1 MTELSTPGQKLKL
14 TITAFLLTFITGILV
29 VLPFVVQGSAQ
40 ESLNINAVEIGKIFS
55 YFMMGMVV
63 MQFLNGYIIKV
74 IKPKTELYII
84 AVIYLICMFG
94 MFKVN
99 TAHQAGLLA
108 FIIIVLGLCGG
119 VVVTIPNYIIVHT
132 FQGKQRTTRL
142 NLLDFCFSAGSSGYP
157 YIVSLLFVM
166 NFNWRDVYA
175 TVIIVW
181 IVIVIMLTLTKI
193 PELGKTSGNETI
205 QYSKWNGSV
214 VLVGVA
220 IFFFF
225 ISYTGFTYIL
235 QGCLQD
241 IFTGPYGAVKAASY
255 SINAITM
262 FWLFYAV
269 GCIISS
275 FIIHKIPVNIY
286 IIVSAI
292 VACIAYIWVF
302 HSVTVVAVYIAVS
315 LLGLGCATT
324 YSSSIAFGT
333 QLVELASPRMVSF
346 FIVLSGVGTFAG
358 EYLANIWFN
367 EHGYKFVTY
376 ESIGAMALVAV
387 IYIIVSI
394 VNREKGLKEGK
405 EYRI

>member
-55 YFMMGMVV
+55 YFMIGMVV

-74 IKPKTELYII
+74 IKPKTELLII

-108 FIIIVLGLCGG
+108 LIIIVLGLCGG
-119 VVVTIPNYIIVHT
+119 IIVTIPNYIIVHT

-157 YIVSLLFVM
+157 YIVSWLFVM

-181 IVIVIMLTLTKI
+181 VVIVIMLLITKI
-193 PELGKTSGNETI
+193 PELGRNSSNEHI
-205 QYSKWNGSV
+205 QYSKWNVSV
-214 VLVGVA
+214 ILVGIA

-241 IFTGPYGAVKAASY
+241 IFTPYGAAKAASY

-262 FWLFYAV
+262 FWLFYAI

-275 FIIHKIPVNIY
+275 VIIHKISVNIW
-286 IIVSAI
+286 IIISSI

-302 HSVTVVAVYIAVS
+302 HSVSVGAVYVAVS

-324 YSSSIAFGT
+324 YSSSIAYGT
-333 QLVELASPRMVSF
+333 QLVDKASPRMVSF
-346 FIVLSGVGTFAG
+346 FIVLSGIGTFSG
-358 EYLANIWFN
+358 EYLANIWFS
-367 EHGYKFVTY
+367 EHGYRFVTM
-376 ESIGAMALVAV
+376 ESTIAMALVAV
-387 IYIIVSI
+387 LYIIVTVI
-394 VNREKGLKEGK
+394 NRGKVIKIEG
-405 EYRI
+405 